1 MAEVR
6 LHNVDGLKEEF
17 QRNLAGAI
25 PSRCYP
31 YSKVAVL
38 LLYWAEDDFQPSC
51 KDEASSIREL
61 FRTRFSYDTVTF
73 EIPLKNSYNALEKAV
88 VDFKWP
94 NDSESSL
101 MIIYYS
107 GHGDPDE
114 VRGKAVWAA

>member
-1 MAEVR
+1 MAEVKR
-6 LHNVDGLKEEF
+6 HNVDDLKEEF
-17 QRNLAGAI
+17 QKDLAGVI
-25 PSRCYP
+25 PYRHYP

-38 LLYWAEDDFQPSC
+38 LLYWAEEDFQPSC
-51 KDEASSIREL
+51 KDEAGSIREL
-61 FRTRFSYDTVTF
+61 FKTRFLYNTMTF
-73 EIPLKNSYNALEKAV
+73 EIPSKNSYNALEKAV